1 MERKSN
7 STADSR
13 DSEQCPLVLG
23 PGSADLA
30 LGPVVECCEH
40 DRTTEQNKTIKAG
53 RPQHSSLRFLFLSL
67 NGLAGA
73 ELGDLLLG
81 VTLRYQTVCSP
92 SPE

>member
-1 MERKSN
+1 M
-7 STADSR
+7 
-13 DSEQCPLVLG
+13 LG

-30 LGPVVECCEH
+30 LGPVVECREH
-40 DRTTEQNKTIKAG
+40 DRTTERNKTKQKTG
-53 RPQHSSLRFLFLSL
+53 RPQHSSLRFFFLSL

-73 ELGDLLLG
+73 EFGDLLLG

>member
-1 MERKSN
+1 MERKRN

-30 LGPVVECCEH
+30 LGLWWNVVN
-40 DRTTEQNKTIKAG
+40 TTEQQNKTIKTG